1 MKEKLK
7 LKGSLKRL
15 AQLPVYLGVFLAVM
29 DVLIY
34 LIDVKAGIVGTL
46 GLIIYILAA
55 FAAGMYLKPLI
66 ANELVAFANQYD
78 VLEKRIIEDLI
89 LPYAIVD
96 LSGRMIWSNRAFSEM
111 TGAGQLYKKNI
122 RTIFPDF
129 QTEKLPGNN
138 GKQKVQEITTQFGSR
153 VFRVSMQPV
162 SIEEALQQT
171 NLLEADE
178 KSRKLV
184 ALSFFDETEMK
195 AYIRKCEDNKTVM
208 GLVYLDN
215 YEEALESVEE
225 VRRSLLTALIDRKIS
240 RYFSNFGG
248 VVRKLEKDKYFL
260 VMKKSS
266 LEQLKEQKFHILEEV
281 KTVNIGN
288 EMAVT
293 LSIGI
298 GLNAPSFTQ
307 NYEYS
312 RIAIEMAL
320 GRGGD
325 QVVIK
330 DEKTITYIGGT
341 AQQVEKTTRVK
352 ARVKAQALK
361 EFISTKDRV
370 VVMGH
375 KITDVDALGA
385 AIGIYRAGKTL
396 GKPVHIVVNDPTTS
410 IKPLMA
416 GYIEN
421 PDYEPSM
428 FVDSAQ
434 ARELVDHNTV
444 VIVVDTNRPSYTECR
459 ELLNL
464 TKTIV
469 VLDHHRRGNEI
480 IENAVLSYVEP
491 YASSTC
497 EMVAE
502 ILQYFSDGLRLRNM
516 EADCIYAGIMIDT
529 NNFTTRAGVR
539 TFEAAAFL
547 RRCGADVTRVRKMLR
562 DNIDSYKARAEAVR
576 TAEIYRNYFAIAI
589 CPSEGLESPT
599 VVGAQAA
606 NELLNIAGVKA
617 SFVLTAYKDE
627 VYISARAIDEI
638 NVQLLMEKLGGGGH
652 LNVAG
657 AQLKKSV
664 DEAMRMLK
672 DVIDEKYD
680 EEGAAEK

>member
-1 MKEKLK
+1 MKEKIK

-46 GLIIYILAA
+46 GLIIYILSAL
-55 FAAGMYLKPLI
+55 AAGMYLKPLI

-96 LSGRMIWSNRAFSEM
+96 MSGRMIWSNRAFSEL

-153 VFRVSMQPV
+153 VFRVSMQPI

-171 NLLEADE
+171 DLLEADE

-184 ALSFFDETEMK
+184 ALSFFDETEIK

-298 GLNAPSFTQ
+298 GLDASSFTQ

-361 EFISTKDRV
+361 EFISTKERV

-434 ARELVDHNTV
+434 ARELVDNNTV

-576 TAEIYRNYFAIAI
+576 TAEIYRDYFAIAI

-617 SFVLTAYKDE
+617 SFVLTAYRDE

-657 AQLKKSV
+657 AQLRKSV
-664 DEAMRMLK
+664 DEAMKMLK
-672 DVIDEKYD
+672 DVIDEKY

>member
-46 GLIIYILAA
+46 GLIIYILSAL
-55 FAAGMYLKPLI
+55 AAGMYLKPLI

>member
-55 FAAGMYLKPLI
+55 LAAGMYLKPLI

-96 LSGRMIWSNRAFSEM
+96 LSGRMIWSNRAFSEL

-195 AYIRKCEDNKTVM
+195 VYIRKCEDNKTVM

>member
-1 MKEKLK
+1 M
-7 LKGSLKRL
+7 
-15 AQLPVYLGVFLAVM
+15 
-29 DVLIY
+29 
-34 LIDVKAGIVGTL
+34 
-46 GLIIYILAA
+46 
-55 FAAGMYLKPLI
+55 
-66 ANELVAFANQYD
+66 
-78 VLEKRIIEDLI
+78 
-89 LPYAIVD
+89 
-96 LSGRMIWSNRAFSEM
+96 
-111 TGAGQLYKKNI
+111 
-122 RTIFPDF
+122 
-129 QTEKLPGNN
+129 
-138 GKQKVQEITTQFGSR
+138 
-153 VFRVSMQPV
+153 
-162 SIEEALQQT
+162 
-171 NLLEADE
+171 
-178 KSRKLV
+178 
-184 ALSFFDETEMK
+184 
-195 AYIRKCEDNKTVM
+195 
-208 GLVYLDN
+208 
-215 YEEALESVEE
+215 EE

-248 VVRKLEKDKYFL
+248 VVRKLEKYKYFL